1 MDPTQPTVA
10 YSVGPEPKQRHMD
23 KQRETRLCAC
33 KAHRAK
39 TAEQASEQAGRQAS
53 HSLPKPG
60 VETGGLRLK
69 AWLPNGL
76 KRDRVGC

>member
-23 KQRETRLCAC
+23 KQWEMRLRAC

-39 TAEQASEQAGRQAS
+39 TAEQASRQAGVTFPPQS
-53 HSLPKPG
+53 G
-60 VETGGLRLK
+60 VETVGGDGGR
-69 AWLPNGL
+69 WG
-76 KRDRVGC
+76 G

>member
-23 KQRETRLCAC
+23 KQWEMRLRAC

-39 TAEQASEQAGRQAS
+39 TVEQESRQAGVTFPPSQEWRQ
-53 HSLPKPG
+53 G
-60 VETGGLRLK
+60 GYGLRLGS
-69 AWLPNGL
+69 LTG
-76 KRDRVGC
+76 